1 MITIYNQVTIF
12 RYLHNL
18 KKRKYQFVTIK
29 IYTMRTVYSF
39 IALLLLS
46 ISAFSQTSNDYLELA
61 RDVLKT
67 EKKAAIAEVM
77 QLTESESQPFWDLYN
92 EYQAKLYL
100 VQNKRI
106 AIIQDFAENLENLS
120 DEKADELW
128 TGFNAFEQQ
137 ALKLKKGYYKKFK
150 KILPAGKAA
159 RFFQAENKI
168 ETMIDA
174 QLALE
179 IPLIETK

>member
-1 MITIYNQVTIF
+1 M
-12 RYLHNL
+12 
-18 KKRKYQFVTIK
+18 KK
-29 IYTMRTVYSF
+29 
-39 IALLLLS
+39 LLS
-46 ISAFSQTSNDYLELA
+46 ILSIAFIATAIHAQSANDYLELA

-77 QLTESESQPFWDLYN
+77 QLSETESTPFWELYN
-92 EYQAKLYL
+92 EYQGKHYL
-100 VQNKRI
+100 IQNKRI
-106 AIIQDFAENLENLS
+106 AIIKDFAENFENLT
-120 DEKADELW
+120 DEKADQLW
-128 TGFNAFEQQ
+128 INAQ
-137 ALKLKKGYYKKFK
+137 AYSQEDLKLKKQYYNKFK

>member
-1 MITIYNQVTIF
+1 M
-12 RYLHNL
+12 
-18 KKRKYQFVTIK
+18 KK
-29 IYTMRTVYSF
+29 
-39 IALLLLS
+39 LLS
-46 ISAFSQTSNDYLELA
+46 ILSIFFFATAIYAQAQNDYLELA

-67 EKKAAIAEVM
+67 EKKAAIAELM
-77 QLTESESQPFWDLYN
+77 QLTEAESTPFWELYN
-92 EYQAKLYL
+92 EYQGKLYL
-100 VQNKRI
+100 VANKRI
-106 AIIQDFAENLENLS
+106 ALIKDFADNFETLS

-128 TGFNAFEQQ
+128 LGSLSYAQ
-137 ALKLKKGYYKKFK
+137 AVLKLEKQYYKKFK
-150 KILPAGKAA
+150 KIIPAGKAA

>member
-1 MITIYNQVTIF
+1 M
-12 RYLHNL
+12 
-18 KKRKYQFVTIK
+18 KK
-29 IYTMRTVYSF
+29 
-39 IALLLLS
+39 LLS
-46 ISAFSQTSNDYLELA
+46 ILSVVLISTAIYAQSENDYLELA

-77 QLTESESQPFWDLYN
+77 QLTEAENTPFWTLYN
-92 EYQAKLYL
+92 EYQGKLYL
-100 VQNKRI
+100 VANKRI
-106 AIIQDFAENLENLS
+106 AIIKDYAEHFETLT

-128 TGFNAFEQQ
+128 LSSLSYAQEE
-137 ALKLKKGYYKKFK
+137 LKLSKQYYKKFK
-150 KILPAGKAA
+150 KIIPAGKAA

-179 IPLIETK
+179 IPLVETE

>member
-1 MITIYNQVTIF
+1 MM
-12 RYLHNL
+12 
-18 KKRKYQFVTIK
+18 RK
-29 IYTMRTVYSF
+29 
-39 IALLLLS
+39 LLS
-46 ISAFSQTSNDYLELA
+46 ILGVVIIYAAVYAQTENDYLELA

-67 EKKAAIAEVM
+67 EKKAAIAELM
-77 QLTESESQPFWDLYN
+77 QLTEAESTPFWELYN
-92 EYQAKLYL
+92 EYQGKLYL
-100 VQNKRI
+100 VANKRI
-106 AIIQDFAENLENLS
+106 AIIKDYADNFENLS

-128 TGFNAFEQQ
+128 LAALAYDQDV
-137 ALKLKKGYYKKFK
+137 LKLEKQYYKKFK
-150 KILPAGKAA
+150 KIIPAGKAA

>member
-1 MITIYNQVTIF
+1 M
-12 RYLHNL
+12 
-18 KKRKYQFVTIK
+18 KK
-29 IYTMRTVYSF
+29 
-39 IALLLLS
+39 LLS
-46 ISAFSQTSNDYLELA
+46 ILSIVLFSTGIFAQSENDYLELA

-77 QLTESESQPFWDLYN
+77 QLSDAESTPFWELYN
-92 EYQAKLYL
+92 EYQGKLYL
-100 VQNKRI
+100 VANKRI
-106 AIIQDFAENLENLS
+106 ALIKDFSENYETLT
-120 DEKADELW
+120 DEKADALW
-128 TGFNAFEQQ
+128 VNAMAYNQEV
-137 ALKLKKGYYKKFK
+137 LKLEKQYYKKFK

>member
-1 MITIYNQVTIF
+1 M
-12 RYLHNL
+12 
-18 KKRKYQFVTIK
+18 KR
-29 IYTMRTVYSF
+29 
-39 IALLLLS
+39 LLS
-46 ISAFSQTSNDYLELA
+46 IAGIVLFSASLFAQTGNDYLEMA

-77 QLTESESQPFWDLYN
+77 QLTEAESAPFWELYN
-92 EYQAKLYL
+92 EYQGKLYL
-100 VQNKRI
+100 VANKRI
-106 AIIQDFAENLENLS
+106 AIIKDYADNYETLT

-128 TGFNAFEQQ
+128 LAAMAYAQEV
-137 ALKLKKGYYKKFK
+137 LKLEKQYYKKFK

-159 RFFQAENKI
+159 RLFQAENKI

>member
-1 MITIYNQVTIF
+1 M
-12 RYLHNL
+12 
-18 KKRKYQFVTIK
+18 KK
-29 IYTMRTVYSF
+29 
-39 IALLLLS
+39 LLS
-46 ISAFSQTSNDYLELA
+46 ILSIVLASAAIYAQAENDYLELA

-67 EKKAAIAEVM
+67 EKKAAIAELM
-77 QLTESESQPFWDLYN
+77 QLTEAESTPFWELYN
-92 EYQAKLYL
+92 EYQGKLY
-100 VQNKRI
+100 VVANKRI
-106 AIIQDFAENLENLS
+106 AIIRDYAEHFETMT

-128 TGFNAFEQQ
+128 LKSLAYAQEV
-137 ALKLKKGYYKKFK
+137 LKLEKQYYNKFK

>member
-1 MITIYNQVTIF
+1 M
-12 RYLHNL
+12 
-18 KKRKYQFVTIK
+18 KK
-29 IYTMRTVYSF
+29 
-39 IALLLLS
+39 LLS
-46 ISAFSQTSNDYLELA
+46 ILSVVLISTAIYAQSDNDYLELA

-77 QLTESESQPFWDLYN
+77 QLTEVESTPFWTLYN
-92 EYQAKLYL
+92 EYQGKLYL

-106 AIIQDFAENLENLS
+106 ALIKDFADNFESLS
-120 DEKADELW
+120 DEKADQLW
-128 TGFNAFEQQ
+128 INAMAINQEV
-137 ALKLKKGYYKKFK
+137 LKLEKQYYKKFK
-150 KILPAGKAA
+150 KILSAGKAA

-179 IPLIETK
+179 IPLIETN

>member
-1 MITIYNQVTIF
+1 M
-12 RYLHNL
+12 
-18 KKRKYQFVTIK
+18 KK
-29 IYTMRTVYSF
+29 
-39 IALLLLS
+39 LLS
-46 ISAFSQTSNDYLELA
+46 ILSVVLISTAIYAQSENDYLELA

-77 QLTESESQPFWDLYN
+77 QLTDTESTPFWELYN
-92 EYQAKLYL
+92 EYQGKLYL
-100 VQNKRI
+100 VANKRI
-106 AIIQDFAENLENLS
+106 AIIKDFSENYETLS
-120 DEKADELW
+120 DEKADALW
-128 TGFNAFEQQ
+128 VNAMAYAQEV
-137 ALKLKKGYYKKFK
+137 LKLEKQYYKKFK

-179 IPLIETK
+179 IPLIETN

>member
-1 MITIYNQVTIF
+1 M
-12 RYLHNL
+12 
-18 KKRKYQFVTIK
+18 KK
-29 IYTMRTVYSF
+29 
-39 IALLLLS
+39 LLS
-46 ISAFSQTSNDYLELA
+46 ILSVVLISTAIYAQSENDYLELA

-77 QLTESESQPFWDLYN
+77 QLTEVESTPFWTLYN
-92 EYQAKLYL
+92 EYQGKLYL

-106 AIIQDFAENLENLS
+106 ALIKNFADNYENLS
-120 DEKADELW
+120 DEKADQLW
-128 TGFNAFEQQ
+128 INAMAFNQEV
-137 ALKLKKGYYKKFK
+137 LKLEKQYYKKFK
-150 KILPAGKAA
+150 KILSAGKAA

-179 IPLIETK
+179 IPLIETN

>member
-1 MITIYNQVTIF
+1 M
-12 RYLHNL
+12 
-18 KKRKYQFVTIK
+18 K
-29 IYTMRTVYSF
+29 S
-39 IALLLLS
+39 LLS
-46 ISAFSQTSNDYLELA
+46 LFVLAIISFTVNAQTDNDYLEIA

-67 EKKAAIAEVM
+67 EKKAVIADVM
-77 QLTESESQPFWDLYN
+77 QLSETESQPFWDLYN
-92 EYQAKLYL
+92 EYQGKLYL

-106 AIIQDFAENLENLS
+106 AIIKDFAESYETLN

-128 TGFNAFEQQ
+128 LGSQ
-137 ALKLKKGYYKKFK
+137 AYATEILKLKKLYYKKFK

-168 ETMIDA
+168 EAMVNA
-174 QLALE
+174 NLALE

>member
-1 MITIYNQVTIF
+1 M
-12 RYLHNL
+12 
-18 KKRKYQFVTIK
+18 KK
-29 IYTMRTVYSF
+29 
-39 IALLLLS
+39 LLS
-46 ISAFSQTSNDYLELA
+46 ILSIVLASAAIYAQAENDYLELA

-67 EKKAAIAEVM
+67 EKKAAIAELM
-77 QLTESESQPFWDLYN
+77 QLTEAESTPFWELYN
-92 EYQAKLYL
+92 EYQGKLYL
-100 VQNKRI
+100 VANKRI
-106 AIIQDFAENLENLS
+106 AIIRDYAEHFETMT

-128 TGFNAFEQQ
+128 LKSLAYAQEV
-137 ALKLKKGYYKKFK
+137 LKLEKQYYNKFK

>member
-1 MITIYNQVTIF
+1 M
-12 RYLHNL
+12 
-18 KKRKYQFVTIK
+18 KK
-29 IYTMRTVYSF
+29 
-39 IALLLLS
+39 LLS
-46 ISAFSQTSNDYLELA
+46 ILSVVLISTAIYAQSENDYLELA

-77 QLTESESQPFWDLYN
+77 QLTDTESTPFWELYN
-92 EYQAKLYL
+92 EYQGKLYL
-100 VQNKRI
+100 VANKRI
-106 AIIQDFAENLENLS
+106 ALIKDFSENYETLS
-120 DEKADELW
+120 DEKADVLW
-128 TGFNAFEQQ
+128 INAMAYSQEV
-137 ALKLKKGYYKKFK
+137 LKLEKQYYKKFK

-179 IPLIETK
+179 IPLIETN

>member
-1 MITIYNQVTIF
+1 MKNV
-12 RYLHNL
+12 L
-18 KKRKYQFVTIK
+18 
-29 IYTMRTVYSF
+29 SF
-39 IALLLLS
+39 IVLLGIT
-46 ISAFSQTSNDYLELA
+46 ISAFSQTDNDYLEIA

-67 EKKAAIAEVM
+67 EKKAAITEVM
-77 QLTESESQPFWDLYN
+77 QLTESESQPFWNLYN
-92 EYQAKLYL
+92 EYQGKLYL

-106 AIIQDFAENLENLS
+106 AIIKDFADNFEQLT
-120 DEKADELW
+120 DEKADALWLGAMQYNQEL
-128 TGFNAFEQQ
+128 
-137 ALKLKKGYYKKFK
+137 LKLEKMYYKKFK

-179 IPLIETK
+179 IPMIETK

>member
-1 MITIYNQVTIF
+1 
-12 RYLHNL
+12 
-18 KKRKYQFVTIK
+18 
-29 IYTMRTVYSF
+29 MRTVFSF
-39 IALLLLS
+39 IALLVFTLG
-46 ISAFSQTSNDYLELA
+46 AFSQTDNDYLELA

-77 QLTESESQPFWDLYN
+77 QLNDAESTPFWELYN
-92 EYQAKLYL
+92 EYQGKLYL

-106 AIIQDFAENLENLS
+106 AIIQDFADNFEQLT
-120 DEKADELW
+120 DEKADALWLGAMQYNQEL
-128 TGFNAFEQQ
+128 
-137 ALKLKKGYYKKFK
+137 LKLEKMYYKKFK

-179 IPLIETK
+179 LPMIETK

>member
-1 MITIYNQVTIF
+1 
-12 RYLHNL
+12 L
-18 KKRKYQFVTIK
+18 KK
-29 IYTMRTVYSF
+29 
-39 IALLLLS
+39 LLS
-46 ISAFSQTSNDYLELA
+46 ILSVVLISTVIYAQSDNDYLEIA

-67 EKKAAIAEVM
+67 EKKTAIAEVM
-77 QLTESESQPFWDLYN
+77 QLTEAESTPFWNLYN
-92 EYQAKLYL
+92 EYQGKLYL
-100 VQNKRI
+100 VENKRI
-106 AIIQDFAENLENLS
+106 DIIRDFSKMFESLT

-128 TGFNAFEQQ
+128 TNAMAYSQEE
-137 ALKLKKGYYKKFK
+137 LKLKKQYYKKFK

-168 ETMIDA
+168 GAMIDA

>member
-1 MITIYNQVTIF
+1 M
-12 RYLHNL
+12 
-18 KKRKYQFVTIK
+18 KK
-29 IYTMRTVYSF
+29 
-39 IALLLLS
+39 LLS
-46 ISAFSQTSNDYLELA
+46 ILSVVLISTAIYAQSDNDYLELA

-77 QLTESESQPFWDLYN
+77 QLTEVESTPFWTLYN
-92 EYQAKLYL
+92 EYQGKLYL

-106 AIIQDFAENLENLS
+106 ALIKDFADNFESLS
-120 DEKADELW
+120 DEKADQLW
-128 TGFNAFEQQ
+128 INAMAINQEV
-137 ALKLKKGYYKKFK
+137 LKLEKQYYKKFK
-150 KILPAGKAA
+150 KILSAGKAA